1 MRFEMLPAFS
11 LFKAPCVSCTV
22 TVLARAWKYH
32 VRMTCHRVFFR
43 QVRTKCLACKSISL
57 VILLVSLMPLI
68 PCVSGWLRGLVHP
81 CKVRTKFTL
90 NDVRFAPLVLA
101 ALSLMLA
108 AGRADAGYFNAY
120 SNGELIASGQTPEA
134 ACTRAVGLDDRRC
147 NGTESV
153 HGTSTL
159 GWYRCHFTEPSLN
172 YACSAPLLCTGHVC
186 RYGNVDLQLATCNAP
201 LVYNPYTQNC
211 DSEIAQKNEP
221 GCEKLTNN
229 PVNYSTGNKSISEV
243 DFSSAGEATLQ
254 FGRRWNSYNKQWLF
268 SHRQYAQISANYYD
282 VHTVTIYRETGRAVQ
297 FLVSNGIARS
307 DLDVK
312 DTLTLDGTQW
322 LYTTSSGDREWF
334 DTAGKLLRVQ
344 RRDGGGLTISYP
356 NATTIMVADDYGKTI
371 ALTLDALDRVVS
383 MIDPDGREYG
393 YSYNSN
399 GDLEVVRFP
408 PDAASSSP
416 TRQYQYND
424 PYHSGLITEILDENG
439 DLYKTIVYD
448 ISGRVT
454 LSGLSDGSIDQS
466 TFDYTYIDAVSDPR
480 VTVTNALGKQA
491 IYHLERLF
499 GVSNVKA
506 AEGVSQ
512 PSTDC
517 LSDIQNKTYDA
528 ASGRLTRETDRAENV
543 TYYEYYTDAPR
554 YGLVSKRVEGEG
566 SADERTF
573 EFDWYPA
580 TRQQRQ
586 EKLLGVQQ
594 TDYTFNPNGRLHT
607 RTETDLTGLADV
619 SSRTWTKTYTYH
631 DPGEDTQIATITL
644 DGPRT
649 DVTDTTVTEYS
660 AQGYLIKSTNAMGH
674 VTQYQN
680 HNGRGQPRRVI
691 DVNNIITDMTY
702 TARGWLGTLKQDLGG
717 INALTVFEYDNVG
730 QITGI
735 TLADGV
741 HLSFE
746 YDNAHRLQATQNG
759 LGQRITFDLDA
770 AGNPRFILYK
780 NQGGAIT
787 QSREYDFDGLSR
799 LRQQFGN
806 DGQHTR
812 YIYDEKDHL
821 TAINNGVN
829 SPTVQGFDTQ
839 NRLETAIDADSNP
852 MHIAYN
858 PQNLVTRV
866 TDERGLATAYSHDG
880 FGELQTLI
888 SPDTGTLSYDYDAA
902 GNRTK
907 QTDARG
913 VITIY
918 AFDALNRLKM
928 VTYPDQT
935 KNITYSYDNWQ
946 FCNTCNGRLA
956 ALKDSSGQAV
966 YIYDALGRMN
976 MRYNNVTLPG
986 LAAARLVTDFDF
998 NKAGRL
1004 EQITFPNGPAV
1015 NYGFD
1020 AAGQV
1025 DTVTYQTQ
1033 DPNNSLLTVDK
1044 DLVTHLEYQPFG
1056 PIKGATYG
1064 NFRQLNRTYD
1074 LDGRLDTQI
1083 VTAIQ
1088 SLDYQYDR
1096 LNNVEVIENLIDNS
1110 RNEYFTYDNLNRLD
1124 TAAGKYGDIDYDY
1137 DEVGHREKRT
1147 IVRDGIIMVEDYQ
1160 IDFSSHRLDLID
1172 INDGMSATTR
1182 EFEYDAAGNITLE
1195 KQGGATHMKPHYD
1208 DTNRMDSV
1216 SP

>member
-57 VILLVSLMPLI
+57 VILLVFLMPLI

-702 TARGWLGTLKQDLGG
+702 TARGWLGTLKQDLEG

-956 ALKDSSGQAV
+956 ALKDSSGHAV

-1195 KQGGATHMKPHYD
+1195 KQDGARHMKPHYD

>member
-57 VILLVSLMPLI
+57 VILLVFLMPLI

-702 TARGWLGTLKQDLGG
+702 TARGWLGTLKQDLEG

-956 ALKDSSGQAV
+956 ALKDSSGHAV

-1083 VTAIQ
+1083 VSAIQ

-1182 EFEYDAAGNITLE
+1182 EFEYDAAGNITL
-1195 KQGGATHMKPHYD
+1195 GGATHMKPHYD

>member
-1 MRFEMLPAFS
+1 MRLEMLPAFL
-11 LFKAPCVSCTV
+11 LFKTPCVSCTV
-22 TVLARAWKYH
+22 TMLARAWKYH
-32 VRMTCHRVFFR
+32 VRMICPRVLFR
-43 QVRTKCLACKSISL
+43 QVCAKWLACKSIFL
-57 VILLVSLMPLI
+57 VILLVSLMPLL
-68 PCVSGWLRGLVHP
+68 PCVSGWPRGLVHP
-81 CKVRTKFTL
+81 YNARKKPTL
-90 NDVRFAPLVLA
+90 NDVRYAPLVLA
-101 ALSLMLA
+101 FLSLMLA
-108 AGRADAGYFNAY
+108 AGRADAGYFNAR

-147 NGTESV
+147 NGTERV
-153 HGTSTL
+153 HGTSTP
-159 GWYRCHFTEPSLN
+159 GRYRCHFTEPSLN

-186 RYGNVDLQLATCNAP
+186 RYGKVDLQLATCNAP

-243 DFSSAGEATLQ
+243 DFSSAGEGTLR

-282 VHTVTIYRETGRAVQ
+282 VHTVTIYTETGRAVQ
-297 FLVSNGIARS
+297 FWVSNGIARS

-322 LYTTSSGDREWF
+322 LYTTSSGDKEWF

-356 NATTIMVADDYGKTI
+356 NAATIMVADDYGKTI
-371 ALTLDALDRVVS
+371 ALTLDASDRVVS

-399 GDLEVVRFP
+399 GDLEVVTFP

-416 TRQYQYND
+416 IRQYQYND
-424 PYHSGLITEILDENG
+424 PYDSGLITEILDENG

-466 TFDYTYIDAVSDPR
+466 TFDYTYIDAASDPR

-528 ASGRLTRETDRAENV
+528 ASGRLKRKADRAGNV

-566 SADERTF
+566 SADARTF

-631 DPGEDTQIATITL
+631 DPGSDTQIATLTL

-780 NQGGAIT
+780 NQGGTIT

-806 DGQHTR
+806 DGQHIR

-852 MHIAYN
+852 MYIAYN

-866 TDERGLATAYSHDG
+866 TDERGLATDYAHDG

-888 SPDTGTLSYDYDAA
+888 SPDTGTFSYDYDAA

-913 VITIY
+913 VITTY

-935 KNITYSYDNWQ
+935 KNMTYSYDNWQ
-946 FCNTCNGRLA
+946 LCNTCNGRLA

-986 LAAARLVTDFDF
+986 AAAVRLVTDFDF

-1004 EQITFPNGPAV
+1004 EQITFPNGPVV

-1088 SLDYQYDR
+1088 SLDYEYDR
-1096 LNNVEVIENLIDNS
+1096 RNNVEVIENLIDNS
-1110 RNEYFTYDNLNRLD
+1110 RNEYFTYDSLNRLD

-1160 IDFSSHRLDLID
+1160 IDSSSHRLDLID
-1172 INDGMSATTR
+1172 IDDGMSATTR